1 MLRIVARVVLLFARI
16 GIGAREVGMAGDVN
30 TGMEKGE
37 MKRLLAKSKKEP
49 VNCAFG
55 QGDDNTMALLLLD
68 KVKAGKGVEKELT
81 KQFPDA
87 KNTRFGTAVVD
98 VDVDP
103 KKVIFTVNKPVSSMA
118 RKLVKTLKGTGFSK
132 VTISLDD
139 GTPLEDFDEEA
150 APPPAPGQAD
160 ATPAATPAQAQAPES
175 AASTPAPAA
184 KPEPTAAAA
193 PAAGPDFAVLTKA
206 YADLVKRIAQADPA
220 QQDGLKRQ
228 AMQAGLL
235 LKKQDP
241 AAAAALDKLDEAID
255 AAPAPAANGNGAAPA
270 GPSPTAIATY
280 TKARVAWLAT
290 RQKVETDIGK
300 LQTSFSSAFKDHAMA
315 ADLETAF
322 QTRVESV
329 LVNLD
334 HELAQKLDAA
344 VKATDPAQHAQMV
357 GEARDVMRRYQDFV
371 ASDPTLT
378 ELDANP
384 FVPLAIQKTLTA
396 TLSVLAK
403 SLA

>member
-1 MLRIVARVVLLFARI
+1 LRSWIV
-16 GIGAREVGMAGDVN
+16 IGAQEAGMAADVN

-49 VNCAFG
+49 VNCALG
-55 QGDDNTMALLLLD
+55 QGDDNTTALLLLD
-68 KVKAGKGVEKELT
+68 KVKAGKSVEKELT

-132 VTISLDD
+132 AEIRLED

-150 APPPAPGQAD
+150 APPPVPGQGD
-160 ATPAATPAQAQAPES
+160 AAPAAAPAQAQAPEPDATS
-175 AASTPAPAA
+175 SPAPAA
-184 KPEPTAAAA
+184 TPQPAAPAAAA
-193 PAAGPDFAVLTKA
+193 PPPGPDFTALAKTLG
-206 YADLVKRIAQADPA
+206 DLVKRIAQLDPA

-228 AMQAGLL
+228 AMQVALL
-235 LKKQDP
+235 LKAQD
-241 AAAAALDKLDEAID
+241 AAAVAALDDLGDAID
-255 AAPAPAANGNGAAPA
+255 AAPAPAANGTGTAPA
-270 GPSPTAIATY
+270 LPSPAAVATY
-280 TKARVAWLAT
+280 TKARAAWLAT

-300 LQTSFSSAFKDHAMA
+300 LQTSFSTAFKDHAMA

-322 QTRVESV
+322 QTRVETV

-371 ASDPTLT
+371 ASDPTLS